1 MLCYVAGL
9 NNKIDALRE
18 EKFT

>member
-1 MLCYVAGL
+1 MLCYLAGL

-18 EKFT
+18 ETFT